1 MASKE
6 SLFAVLSRQPWW
18 LSVLVA
24 GALFGS
30 AQLFLPGM
38 IAAAIAIPFVG
49 IAFYAGWRQLRA
61 PGATDVEALLA
72 RIRNMPWE
80 NFSAVI
86 SEAYRRDGYAVSEVH
101 KGAIDLKLDKAGRV
115 AIVSC
120 KRWKAAQT
128 GVGPLRD
135 LLEAKD
141 AQDAAEC
148 IYVAAGDFT
157 SNARDFAKQKS
168 IRLLHGAALANLI
181 AKVERGTGG
190 WFGFR

>member
-1 MASKE
+1 MAVARCHSYNPVSFFGYPDSNMASKE

-30 AQLFLPGM
+30 AQIFLPGM
-38 IAAAIAIPFVG
+38 IAAAIAIPFLG

-72 RIRNMPWE
+72 RIHNMPWE
-80 NFSAVI
+80 NFSPVI
-86 SEAYRRDGYAVSEVH
+86 SEAFRRDGYTVSEVF
-101 KGAIDLKLDKAGRV
+101 KGAVDLQLDKAGRTTL
-115 AIVSC
+115 VSC
-120 KRWKAAQT
+120 KRWKAAQS

-135 LLEAKD
+135 LLEAKN

-157 SNARDFAKQKS
+157 ANARDF
-168 IRLLHGAALANLI
+168 
-181 AKVERGTGG
+181 
-190 WFGFR
+190 

>member
-1 MASKE
+1 MAGKE

-30 AQLFLPGM
+30 AQLFLPAM
-38 IAAAIAIPFVG
+38 ISAAIAIPFLG
-49 IAFYAGWRQLRA
+49 IACYAGWRQLRA
-61 PGATDVEALLA
+61 PGAADVEATLS

-86 SEAYRRDGYAVSEVH
+86 SEAYRRDGYAVTEVF
-101 KGAIDLKLDKAGRV
+101 KGAVDLKLDKAGRITV
-115 AIVSC
+115 VSC
-120 KRWKAAQT
+120 KRWKVAHT
-128 GVGPLRD
+128 GIGPLRD
-135 LLEAKD
+135 LLEAKK

-148 IYVAAGDFT
+148 IYIAAGDIT
-157 SNARDFAKQKS
+157 ANAREFATQKS
-168 IRLLHGAALANLI
+168 IRVLQGTALAILI
-181 AKVERGTGG
+181 ARVERGTG

>member
-6 SLFAVLSRQPWW
+6 PLFAVLSRQPWW

-38 IAAAIAIPFVG
+38 IAAAIAIPFMG

-86 SEAYRRDGYAVSEVH
+86 SEAYRRDGYAVSELH
-101 KGAIDLKLDKAGRV
+101 KGAADLKLEKAGRV
-115 AIVSC
+115 TIVSC

-128 GVGPLRD
+128 GMGPLRD
-135 LLEAKD
+135 LLEVKD
-141 AQDAAEC
+141 AHDAAEC

-157 SNARDFAKQKS
+157 SN
-168 IRLLHGAALANLI
+168 
-181 AKVERGTGG
+181 
-190 WFGFR
+190 